1 MLSLFKTNLFQNNQ
15 SKVNESSIPI
25 IRVILGMGLI
35 LWLSMF
41 ASTSSAFARSYDN
54 SLRKSVTYKAEL
66 GELTDLSNPRLDW
79 RNPKVHVS
87 FELPASD
94 WVDSVDL
101 HLSVHAENQP
111 NKGVPLYIHFND
123 APAMPVYPKGHSF
136 TARITMDKAFIKAR
150 RNVVG
155 FSYSKIGGCIEP
167 SDGSWTIDLDDS
179 LLLVKSTT
187 PSTTFDIGDVKEIL
201 SSSLSAP
208 SKVSIVAK
216 GSHKVTYEALIAQ
229 GTALNMTKLPRFS
242 VTAGS
247 GDMEIYEPHSF
258 AVTVNAEYQGKT
270 HHWQYDN
277 FEGRTKIEPAVAAAM
292 SINTEVAGEA
302 TLTES
307 IEVFGKIVPIEGAK
321 RDVSAR
327 FDGQI
332 KQVYVVLG
340 QSVEQG
346 DKLLTIES
354 NESLKSYTI
363 VSPIN
368 GVVLRRTANVGEQSQ
383 GRTLL
388 SILNPSLLTAELSV
402 FGGDQQRVKLGAAV
416 QLKIASQTEPI
427 QGKVKSISPGVGA
440 NQARTMRVDVA
451 DDNGLL
457 TSGQF
462 VTGRIDVAQYSV
474 PLAVKRIGLQSFR
487 DFTVVY
493 AKVGDEYEV
502 RMLELGRQAGEWV
515 EVLGGLQ
522 SGTEYVTD
530 NSFIIKADIEK
541 SGASHDH

>member
-1 MLSLFKTNLFQNNQ
+1 MSYSFFRPIAICFLAVSLLGLSGLSLAVESPELQAEPEKGPNNGRLLK
-15 SKVNESSIPI
+15 SDGFVVELSI
-25 IRVILGMGLI
+25 
-35 LWLSMF
+35 
-41 ASTSSAFARSYDN
+41 
-54 SLRKSVTYKAEL
+54 
-66 GELTDLSNPRLDW
+66 
-79 RNPKVHVS
+79 
-87 FELPASD
+87 FET
-94 WVDSVDL
+94 
-101 HLSVHAENQP
+101 
-111 NKGVPLYIHFND
+111 GVPPEFRVWVTNENK
-123 APAMPVYPKGHSF
+123 PVDP
-136 TARITMDKAFIKAR
+136 
-150 RNVVG
+150 
-155 FSYSKIGGCIEP
+155 
-167 SDGSWTIDLDDS
+167 GSVS
-179 LLLVKSTT
+179 LL
-187 PSTTFDIGDVKEIL
+187 
-201 SSSLSAP
+201 
-208 SKVSIVAK
+208 
-216 GSHKVTYEALIAQ
+216 VTLTRLGGVEDKIQFKPQADFL
-229 GTALNMTKLPRFS
+229 R
-242 VTAGS
+242 